1 MIRVLQVYPNKLL
14 GVIGDHGE
22 FPIERMEISRDGRW
36 LGSASHDESLK
47 MTDIKDCLEDSDDD
61 DEKID
66 KKAGKTRMGS
76 VDSDQVEGE
85 GNKTEESEDD
95 SSEEEEVTK
104 EKKRKKKRRG
114 DPLGI
119 KKKKENLRG
128 TGDPSFF
135 ADL

>member
-22 FPIERMEISRDGRW
+22 FPIERMKISRDGRW
-36 LGSASHDESLK
+36 LGSASHDEALK
-47 MTDIKDCLEDSDDD
+47 MTDIKDCLEDSDS
-61 DEKID
+61 DEKE
-66 KKAGKTRMGS
+66 K
-76 VDSDQVEGE
+76 EGE
-85 GNKTEESEDD
+85 DVRAASD
-95 SSEEEEVTK
+95 SEEEDIEEIEIEKKKVDSSDEEDFPTD
-104 EKKRKKKRRG
+104 KKRKKKRTH

-135 ADL
+135 AEL

>member
-1 MIRVLQVYPNKLL
+1 MIRALQVYPNKLL

-22 FPIERMEISRDGRW
+22 FPIERMKVSRDGRW

-47 MTDIKDCLEDSDDD
+47 LTDIKDCLEESDDEEGEKSKEEKEEKENSDASDDD
-61 DEKID
+61 TSSK
-66 KKAGKTRMGS
+66 
-76 VDSDQVEGE
+76 
-85 GNKTEESEDD
+85 NEEPEQD
-95 SSEEEEVTK
+95 SSDEEEVTQ
-104 EKKRKKKRRG
+104 EKKRKKKRTH

>member
-1 MIRVLQVYPNKLL
+1 MIRALQVYPNKLL

-22 FPIERMEISRDGRW
+22 FPIERMKISRDGRW

-47 MTDIKDCLEDSDDD
+47 LTDIKDCLEESDN
-61 DEKID
+61 D
-66 KKAGKTRMGS
+66 K
-76 VDSDQVEGE
+76 EGE
-85 GNKTEESEDD
+85 ADSKEENEEKEGGNSSDSEASEKRGEQAD
-95 SSEEEEVTK
+95 SSEEEVFE
-104 EKKRKKKRRG
+104 EKKRKKKRKH

-119 KKKKENLRG
+119 KKKKENLKG